1 MKFLINII
9 IFNPL
14 LRFKLVLVISVF
26 VAIRSNSTIIIWV
39 RLELNI
45 LRFLPIITSREYSP
59 MENSIKYFLVQ
70 RVASIIYI
78 TCVLLCL
85 IKYNYTLELFI
96 AIRIIIKLGAAPF
109 HGWFLSLAKSLRL
122 FVLILISTVQKI
134 IPILITRVLNIFNSM
149 IIFVCIITFL
159 VIFYNSIM
167 LLSLIKILALSRIN
181 NLVWFLVRIMRGI
194 QFFFFFFF
202 FFIYYWL
209 FLGGLYNIFTTC

>member
-1 MKFLINII
+1 MG
-9 IFNPL
+9 
-14 LRFKLVLVISVF
+14 
-26 VAIRSNSTIIIWV
+26 
-39 RLELNI
+39 
-45 LRFLPIITSREYSP
+45 RFLPIITSREYSP

-109 HGWFLSLAKSLRL
+109 HGRFLSLAKSLRL

-149 IIFVCIITFL
+149 II
-159 VIFYNSIM
+159 
-167 LLSLIKILALSRIN
+167 LSLIKILALSRIN
-181 NLVWFLVRIMRGI
+181 NLVWFLVRIMRWI
-194 QFFFFFFF
+194 QFFYLLL
-202 FFIYYWL
+202 IISRC
-209 FLGGLYNIFTTC
+209 LYNIFTTC